1 MAKPTELPRWGTD
14 ETNEVTPSE
23 GQRDSGWVTNQ
34 THVSSY
40 ENWLNRT
47 TYDWTAWLDDVF
59 ADDDT
64 TLTVSRDVSVDG
76 DLDADNVTA
85 GEVYHGDRKLILSPQ
100 TARDAQLDSEAGSIS
115 AEKIVLIGTTD
126 TDEHGVDFPIT
137 LRAGDRIRSVLFF
150 VKDNTSG
157 LTVDGNLYRVPRN
170 GSETS
175 LANASTSSAAAEV
188 TMASIDHT
196 VLEDSSYVLRAQVT
210 GNGGLP
216 DTSVSY
222 AEITYDRP

>member
-1 MAKPTELPRWGTD
+1 MAKPTDLPRFGTD
-14 ETNEVTPSE
+14 ESNESEPSSQE
-23 GQRDSGWVTNQ
+23 KDTGWLTNQ
-34 THVSSY
+34 TPPSSVF
-40 ENWLNRT
+40 NWIHRV
-47 TYDWTAWLDDVF
+47 TYDWTAWLDDIE
-59 ADDDT
+59 APGSGAES
-64 TLTVSRDVSVDG
+64 LSIN
-76 DLDADNVTA
+76 AA
-85 GEVYHGDRKLILSPQ
+85 GELAADGAHGDRKLVLNPQ